1 MGLASPY
8 LDFVARGLEARLL
21 GRRRP
26 FLAGF
31 KVTHRCNLRCRACPF
46 WRRPADDIPYE
57 AALRAMDALH
67 RAGARLLILE
77 GGEPFL
83 WRDGRRTLEDLVR
96 AAKARFYRVGI
107 ATNGTLPLES
117 EADTLWVSLDGLE
130 ESHDYNRGPVFR
142 RIMENLERS
151 SHQRLF
157 AQLTIN
163 RRNRDEIPDLVRFL
177 AGKVRGI
184 TFQFHYPY
192 PESEDLYLPL
202 EERGPVL
209 DGLIRLKREGF
220 PILDS
225 YATLEALKDN
235 SWRCHDWLIANV
247 EPTGQINWGCYL
259 KGRGPADCRKCGFAA
274 HVELSLAYDWHLGAI
289 AAGIRT
295 FGLRP
300 FQWVTDRTD
309 GTNGAEENDGIHRPG
324 D

>member
-1 MGLASPY
+1 MALASPY
-8 LDFVARGLEARLL
+8 LSFVARNLEARLL
-21 GRRRP
+21 GTRRP

-46 WRRPADDIPYE
+46 WRRPADDIPYR

-83 WRDGRRTLEDLVR
+83 WRDGNRNLEDLVR
-96 AAKARFYRVGI
+96 AAKARFYRVGV
-107 ATNGTLPLES
+107 ATNGTLPLET
-117 EADTLWVSLDGLE
+117 EADVLWVSLDGLE
-130 ESHDYNRGPVFR
+130 ESHDYNRGPTFR
-142 RIMENLERS
+142 RIVANLERS
-151 SHQRLF
+151 SHPRKL

-163 RRNRDEIPDLVRFL
+163 RRNRQEIPDLVRFL
-177 AGKVRGI
+177 AGKVQGI

-202 EERGPVL
+202 EERGAVL
-209 DGLIRLKREGF
+209 DDLIRLKREGF

-225 YATLEALKDN
+225 YATLEALKGN
-235 SWRCHDWLIANV
+235 TWHCHDWLIANV
-247 EPTGQINWGCYL
+247 EPTGQIHLGCYL

-274 HVELSLAYDWHLGAI
+274 HVELSLAFDWHPGAI
-289 AAGIRT
+289 ATGLRT

-300 FQWVTDRTD
+300 LQKMKSTNDTD
-309 GTNGAEENDGIHRPG
+309 GEE
-324 D
+324 